1 MSRIIHSPPG
11 TDSAE
16 NISAREIEDLL
27 AAHPAVEEVA
37 VVGVPDAAAGEIACA
52 VLRLRAGYGAPSLD
66 DVTRHLLARG
76 LSKRKLPERVAVVDD
91 FPRTASGK
99 VLKRALRE
107 RLAGGD

>member
-1 MSRIIHSPPG
+1 
-11 TDSAE
+11 
-16 NISAREIEDLL
+16 
-27 AAHPAVEEVA
+27 
-37 VVGVPDAAAGEIACA
+37 
-52 VLRLRAGYGAPSLD
+52 
-66 DVTRHLLARG
+66 VTRHLLARG